1 MAKEKAGAADAM
13 ECKVHG
19 PGAEGMGIAG
29 FVEGACWAKDAAG
42 NLSQVWHQTGKN
54 VVVNQGR
61 AKLFNQAFGGLTSSS
76 YGMFGIPY
84 SATTASDRV
93 YSNFSTAV
101 LSNYGSVGD
110 SASCRVP
117 RASLVTDLVL
127 GTWTGTFSYGF
138 FSGNSQ
144 VISGVALAWY
154 TTDVMST
161 GAAAAGVC
169 LYNMGSF
176 AATQQ
181 LQSNNTL
188 SVTVTCI
195 LSTA

>member
-42 NLSQVWHQTGKN
+42 NLSQVWHATGKN

-61 AKLFNQAFGGLTSSS
+61 GALFNKAMGFQTASSFGM
-76 YGMFGIPY
+76 YAIPY
-84 SATTASDRV
+84 SATTG
-93 YSNFSTAV
+93 SNMSYADFSTAV
-101 LSNYGSVGD
+101 LSNYGANVPKIVIST
-110 SASCRVP
+110 SHASGSC
-117 RASLVTDLVL
+117 
-127 GTWTGTFSYGF
+127 TGTISYGI
-138 FSGNSQ
+138 SAGAAQ
-144 VISGVALAWY
+144 TISGVALAWY
-154 TTDVMST
+154 TTDTMST
-161 GAAAAGVC
+161 GAVASNVL

-188 SVTVTCI
+188 SVTVT
-195 LSTA
+195 LSLATA

>member
-13 ECKVHG
+13 ECKVYG
-19 PGAEGMGIAG
+19 PGAEGVGVAG

-76 YGMFGIPY
+76 FGMFGIPY
-84 SATTASDRV
+84 SATTGSDMV
-93 YSNFSTAV
+93 YSNFSTAQ
-101 LSNYGSVGD
+101 LSNYGSVGNTG
-110 SASCRVP
+110 SCYVP
-117 RASLVTDLVL
+117 RASLVTNLSS

-138 FSGNSQ
+138 FQGASQ
-144 VISGVALAWY
+144 AISGVALAWH
-154 TTDVMST
+154 TTDSMST
-161 GAAAAGVC
+161 GATAAGVC